1 MESGLQCPQEEGPCL
16 EASLQDEPKGVQDHK
31 VKDQEVPLV
40 VPDQPWPKAEEAH
53 LTKCW
58 GPFQTQAAH
67 RGLRQGVPREAKAW
81 WSRQTLVA
89 ASPDP
94 SVGER

>member
-1 MESGLQCPQEEGPCL
+1 MELDQQCPLEVPCL
-16 EASLQDEPKGVQDHK
+16 EAFLPGAPMVVPDHK

-81 WSRQTLVA
+81 
-89 ASPDP
+89 
-94 SVGER
+94 